1 MTNISTCKDMENN
14 LARSI
19 QPVLCSANTLN
30 RIYGWYFLVGFVA
43 RIGRDGQ
50 PFWEITLSDSTD
62 ILVIYCR
69 DQNCIVGNLQ
79 PLSWVQVEAQLDQ
92 HTVKTYFRCQYIEPV
107 TSDSTFRL
115 SLTGL
120 PSLLCPK
127 PAHLRRFVELANSLK
142 HNELKVFLADVILQ
156 PDVTIK
162 YLTCPASLNYHHNYA
177 GGLIEHSVDVAAR
190 LASEHSMSQQ
200 QRDIAVVAALLHDVG
215 KTQTL
220 TAELTR
226 TAIGQLVDHDDLTL
240 ELCASAL
247 QKLQSTNNFFAH
259 QLRHV
264 WTCSSPGA
272 RYGFKPKTQVA
283 KKLQLYDRVSA
294 HSAQQ
299 NQLNYSN

>member
-1 MTNISTCKDMENN
+1 MTNISTCKFMENN

-19 QPVLCSANTLN
+19 QPILCLANTLN
-30 RIYGWYFLVGFVA
+30 RIYGCYFLVGFVA

-50 PFWEITLSDSTD
+50 PFWKITLSDSTG

-79 PLSWVQVEAQLDQ
+79 PLSWVQVEAQLEQ
-92 HTVKTYFRCQYIEPV
+92 EAVKTYFRCQYIEPV
-107 TSDSTFRL
+107 TSDNTFRL
-115 SLTGL
+115 SLIGL

-127 PAHLRRFVELANSLK
+127 PDHLRRFVELSNSLK

-156 PDVTIK
+156 PNVAIK
-162 YLTCPASLNYHHNYA
+162 YITCPASLNFHHNYA
-177 GGLIEHSVDVAAR
+177 GGLIEHSVDVAVR
-190 LASEHSMSQQ
+190 LASGHSMSQQ
-200 QRDIAVVAALLHDVG
+200 QRDIAVVAALLHDIG

-220 TAELTR
+220 TADLTR
-226 TAIGQLVDHDDLTL
+226 TPVGYLVDHGDLTL

-247 QKLQSTNNFFAH
+247 QNLQRKNGFLSD

-272 RYGFKPKTQVA
+272 RYGFKPKTKVA
-283 KKLQLYDRVSA
+283 NKLQQCDRFSA
-294 HSAQQ
+294 QAAQQ
-299 NQLNYSN
+299 NQLNYAH